1 MKRRKQIK
9 RSPQIE
15 ALVELSARPRHTG
28 LTEPRSAK
36 GAHARKHSKA
46 RLRNQ
51 TLREAA
57 TRYVTPEKRARRS

>member
-36 GAHARKHSKA
+36 GPHTNKHSKQ
-46 RLRNQ
+46 RLRDQ